1 MLVCNLSNTSSIFAL
16 TVTQVPLI
24 LLSAP
29 GLTSSTF
36 KVTYL
41 VLTSE
46 GLRQLATEADRL
58 LDLF

>member
-1 MLVCNLSNTSSIFAL
+1 MLVCNLSNTSAISAL
-16 TVTQVPLI
+16 TVTQVPSI

-29 GLTSSTF
+29 GLTSFIF

-41 VLTSE
+41 VLTSA
-46 GLRQLATEADRL
+46 GLRQLVNEADRL

>member
-1 MLVCNLSNTSSIFAL
+1 MLVCNLSNTSATSAL
-16 TVTQVPLI
+16 TVTQVPSI

-41 VLTSE
+41 VLTSA
-46 GLRQLATEADRL
+46 GLRQLATEANHL